1 MENER
6 DEPEIEQDRNKIREV
21 ASIPT
26 LRPTHLHDA
35 GGVAG
40 DDDGGGD
47 PVQGPP
53 LGAGRGR
60 GRVPLHRTPGGR
72 GRPVQDTPSSQP
84 SRLEFTKSKLFRNL
98 NYNKLVIS

>member
-1 MENER
+1 MDGS
-6 DEPEIEQDRNKIREV
+6 DEPEIELANRYRIGTKSQKPLL
-21 ASIPT
+21 AT

-84 SRLEFTKSKLFRNL
+84 SRLQFTRAKLFRNL
-98 NYNKLVIS
+98 N